1 MLMAPINLSIAQLQ
15 PSLNLSEHSFYPVM
29 QRPELLDHTAL
40 FAYPAVSSWTAAFEL
55 PHGPHIRPLIP
66 FKNLIQWV
74 TSPFLLA
81 LTVQC
86 FYTCSVFPL
95 GKLPGKQCGLPFVST
110 AGPCTVSLTQTML
123 KCTHWIE
130 LDNQLS
136 ESDPGIALQKGK
148 YWGKFNLK
156 YPAPLFHILTVTH
169 FKKLLFIKVLLPFFK
184 GVITRFPIRRDES

>member
-1 MLMAPINLSIAQLQ
+1 MSTDPIVFNFGKIHITYSLPLTILKHPVQCLHYFYSSSSYQTPFPRMLMAPINLSIAQLQ
-15 PSLNLSEHSFYPVM
+15 PSLNHSEHSFYPVM

-110 AGPCTVSLTQTML
+110 AGPCSV
-123 KCTHWIE
+123 
-130 LDNQLS
+130 
-136 ESDPGIALQKGK
+136 
-148 YWGKFNLK
+148 FNPNDAQM
-156 YPAPLFHILTVTH
+156 YPLNWV
-169 FKKLLFIKVLLPFFK
+169 
-184 GVITRFPIRRDES
+184 G